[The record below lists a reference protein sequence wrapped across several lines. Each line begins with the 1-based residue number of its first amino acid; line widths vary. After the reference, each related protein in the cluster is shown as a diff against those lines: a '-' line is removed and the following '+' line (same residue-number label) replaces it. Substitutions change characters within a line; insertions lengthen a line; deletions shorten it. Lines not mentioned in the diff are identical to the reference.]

1 MVETTPNTQTKT
13 KKSGLKMVVVIAMT
27 FTALAGLIVALG
39 FKEIVSIELMLL
51 MLIGLLGLYL
61 AFGIM
66 AAVYRLISK
75 LE

>member
-1 MVETTPNTQTKT
+1 
-13 KKSGLKMVVVIAMT
+13 MVVVIAMT

>member
-1 MVETTPNTQTKT
+1 
-13 KKSGLKMVVVIAMT
+13 MVVGIAMT
-27 FTALAGLIVALG
+27 FTALAALIIALG
-39 FKEIVSIELMLL
+39 FKEIVSIERMLL
-51 MLIGLLGLYL
+51 MLIGLLGLYV